1 MHALA
6 QGANLRPATKKT
18 SAELSSALTRCRGAF
33 WGVGLFSCL
42 INVLMLT
49 GPLFM
54 LQIYDRVLSSRS
66 VPTLI
71 VLAALVAALYLFQGV
86 LIAIRGRV
94 LLRIGASLDATLS
107 GRVYDAVI
115 RLPLSVGKSDGLQ
128 PIRDLDQLRTFVSSP
143 GPAALFDLPWVPFYV
158 AVCYLFH
165 PWIGIAAAAGATFLF
180 GLTLIT
186 EAVTRQ
192 PARKSASLASSRLA
206 LAEASRRNAEVLRA
220 LGMGQR
226 LADRW
231 NDANRD
237 YQQSQ
242 ARAADRAGA
251 LASASRA
258 FRMLLQSFVLGLG
271 AYLVIEQQLT
281 AGVIIAS
288 SILVSRAVAPIEL
301 AIANWRG
308 FVAARQSWHRLG
320 ELLALLPAA
329 AEPMV
334 LPAPTTNLAVENVS
348 ASPPSERRVVL
359 QDIDFTL
366 EAGNGLGVIGP
377 SAAGKSSLARLLVG
391 VWPPARGKV
400 RLDGAA
406 LDQWSPERLGSHIGY
421 LPQDVELFDGTV
433 AENIARFD
441 SEALPQ
447 DVIAAAQAAE
457 VHELILNL
465 PDGYETRIGEA
476 GASLSAGQRQRIAL
490 ARALYGDPFLVVL
503 DEPNSNLDL
512 EGEQA
517 LTQAIL
523 GARDRGAIVVVIAHR
538 PSALAAVD
546 QVLVLAHG
554 RQQALG
560 PKEEVLRSVLRP
572 TPVKTVPEA
581 EAREVRA

>member
-1 MHALA
+1 MHPFASIAVPKPVGKRTSTELSAALA
-6 QGANLRPATKKT
+6 QCK
-18 SAELSSALTRCRGAF
+18 SAF

-42 INVLMLT
+42 INLLMLT

-54 LQIYDRVLSSRS
+54 LQVYDRVLSSRS
-66 VPTLI
+66 VPTLV
-71 VLAALVAALYLFQGV
+71 VLAVLVAALYLFQGL

-115 RLPLSVGKSDGLQ
+115 RMPLSLGKSEGLQ

-165 PWIGIAAAAGATFLF
+165 PWIGIAAATGAAILF
-180 GLTLIT
+180 VLTLIT
-186 EAVTRQ
+186 EAVTRE

-220 LGMGQR
+220 LGMGHR
-226 LADRW
+226 LARRW
-231 NDANRD
+231 NDTNRD
-237 YQQSQ
+237 YRRSQ
-242 ARAADRAGA
+242 GRAADIAGA
-251 LASASRA
+251 LSSASRA
-258 FRMLLQSFVLGLG
+258 FRMLLQSFALGLG
-271 AYLVIEQQLT
+271 AYLVIEGQLT

-288 SILVSRAVAPIEL
+288 SILISRAVAPIEL

-308 FVAARQSWHRLG
+308 FVAARQSWYRLG
-320 ELLALLPAA
+320 ELLARLPAA
-329 AEPMV
+329 EEPLA
-334 LPAPTTNLAVENVS
+334 LPAPQASLAVENVS
-348 ASPPSERRVVL
+348 AAPPGERRVVL
-359 QDIDFTL
+359 QDVGFTL
-366 EAGNGLGVIGP
+366 EAGAGLGVIGP
-377 SAAGKSSLARLLVG
+377 SAAGKSSLARLLVD

-406 LDQWSPERLGSHIGY
+406 LEQWSPERLGAHIGY
-421 LPQDVELFDGTV
+421 LPQDVELFDGTI
-433 AENIARFD
+433 AENIARF
-441 SEALPQ
+441 EPE
-447 DVIAAAQAAE
+447 AAADDIIDAAQTAG

-465 PDGYETRIGEA
+465 PNGYETRVGEG

-503 DEPNSNLDL
+503 DEPNSNLDAD
-512 EGEQA
+512 GEQA
-517 LTQAIL
+517 LTRAIL
-523 GARDRGAIVVVIAHR
+523 NVRERGGIVVVIAHR

-546 QVLVLAHG
+546 QVLVLAQG

-572 TPVKTVPEA
+572 TPVASPPAAARQEA
-581 EAREVRA
+581 TA